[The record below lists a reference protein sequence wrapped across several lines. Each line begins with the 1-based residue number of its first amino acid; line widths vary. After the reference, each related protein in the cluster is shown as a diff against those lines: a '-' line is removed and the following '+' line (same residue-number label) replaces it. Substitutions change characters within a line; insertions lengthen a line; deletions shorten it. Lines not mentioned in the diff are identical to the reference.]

1 MSHTYFDLIWKN
13 WTRPMLETSGYKITE
28 TNDGFLILAN
38 TVGVSKDD
46 LKLEL
51 KGSML
56 SLSGKTSI
64 IDNFVNSVNY
74 QWNIVDLR
82 HRIKSVDYLCKDGLT
97 YIYLVLKDNEVN
109 AININYRN

>member
-28 TNDGFLILAN
+28 TKDGFLILAN

-56 SLSGKTSI
+56 SLNGKTSI
-64 IDNFVNSVNY
+64 VDNFVNSVNY
-74 QWNIVDLR
+74 QWNIVDIKD
-82 HRIKSVDYLCKDGLT
+82 RIKSVDYLCKDGLT
-97 YIYLVLKDNEVN
+97 YVYLVLKDYEAN
-109 AININYRN
+109 NIEIKYRN